1 MIGKIFASIILIS
14 VLYIFGIFFAPNL
27 TDSVAEKLGIT
38 SVNTIIR
45 QIKNGVDSTSETL
58 LQINDASWAVNSVR
72 DIVDQANEKINQT
85 TEMINTIR
93 QTGEQTIQQVQ
104 KTADSIRKAGEAIT
118 EVQNN
123 ITSLVT
129 LSGTT
134 TESGTTTGTG
144 K

>member
-58 LQINDASWAVNSVR
+58 LQINDASGAVNSVR

>member
-1 MIGKIFASIILIS
+1 M
-14 VLYIFGIFFAPNL
+14 
-27 TDSVAEKLGIT
+27 
-38 SVNTIIR
+38 
-45 QIKNGVDSTSETL
+45 
-58 LQINDASWAVNSVR
+58 R

-85 TEMINTIR
+85 TDMINTIR

-104 KTADSIRKAGEAIT
+104 KTTDSIRKAGEAIT

-129 LSGTT
+129 LSGAT